1 LRFGDVLVEKPAD
14 RKAFMG
20 LVEGL
25 DLRPPVIIKPN
36 WGTSTCFTEAEII
49 DWVLESVGGEAV
61 VVESY
66 GWARSEEAI
75 RTGRPGSKRRGDL
88 RDGDRWFLEYSGVG
102 DVLKRHGVEFLN
114 VTEENWGHRTADP
127 DDVRKIVEAR
137 YPPVSMEEMYG
148 FVPEALYDMRGCNFL
163 SLSKV
168 KRWLPPFD
176 VSFSVKNFFGMLP
189 GPGRLR
195 YHGRKNSRIDRSI
208 ADIYKIYDSLFEVK
222 GVVEAVRSASVA
234 ESLHSVK
241 IHENPSFASASKQPL
256 ELDAFVTALL
266 GLDPH
271 GIGYLK
277 HASTVFGEWSE
288 ETIRRGQE
296 AGIDVL

>member
-1 LRFGDVLVEKPAD
+1 MRFGDVLVERPAD
-14 RKAFMG
+14 REAFMS
-20 LVEGL
+20 LIEGL

-88 RDGDRWFLEYSGVG
+88 RDGDRWFLKYSGVG
-102 DVLKRHGVEFLN
+102 EVLKRHGVEFLN

-148 FVPEALYDMRGCNFL
+148 FVPEVLYDMRGCDFL

-222 GVVEAVRSASVA
+222 GVVEAVKSASVA

-241 IHENPSFASASKQPL
+241 IHENPGFASASKQPL

-277 HASTVFGEWSE
+277 HASTVFSEWSE
-288 ETIRRGQE
+288 ETIRRGLE
-296 AGIDVL
+296 SGIDVL

>member
-1 LRFGDVLVEKPAD
+1 MKIGSVTVEESATEESF
-14 RKAFMG
+14 KAMIRW
-20 LVEGL
+20 L
-25 DLRPPVIIKPN
+25 DLKSPVVIKPN
-36 WGTSTCFTEAEII
+36 LGTSSCFTEAEII
-49 DWVLESVGGEAV
+49 DWVLESVDGDAV

-88 RDGDRWFLEYSGVG
+88 RNGDRWFLEYSGIG
-102 DVLKRHGVEFLN
+102 DVLNRHGVEFLN
-114 VTEENWGHRTADP
+114 ITEESWGHRTADP

-148 FVPEALYDMRGCNFL
+148 FVPEALFDMRGCDFL

-168 KRWLPPFD
+168 KRWLPPFY

-208 ADIYKIYDSLFEVK
+208 VDIYKIYESLFDVK
-222 GVVEAVRSASVA
+222 GVVEAVKSASVA

-241 IHENPSFASASKQPL
+241 IHKNPGFASASKHPL

-266 GLDPH
+266 GIDPD

-277 HASTVFGEWSE
+277 HASSVFGEWSG
-288 ETIRRGQE
+288 ETIKRGLE
-296 AGIDVL
+296 AGIDIL